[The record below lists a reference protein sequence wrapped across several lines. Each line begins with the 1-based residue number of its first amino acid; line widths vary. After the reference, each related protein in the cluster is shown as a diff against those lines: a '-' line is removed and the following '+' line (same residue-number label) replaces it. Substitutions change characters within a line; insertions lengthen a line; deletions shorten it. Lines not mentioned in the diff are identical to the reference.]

1 MAQARPEQPQSSDAA
16 SQRAR
21 RWWIVSMAL
30 LAVAVLLFPVFVV
43 YGLDSVPL
51 YGNPVRTES
60 ARTAEGVA
68 AAGAIVSG
76 MGFVA
81 GAVSWFTAATV
92 RAVVA
97 GALNAL
103 VLLQTLAMLLA

>member
-1 MAQARPEQPQSSDAA
+1 MAQVRPEQPPSADAE

-21 RWWIVSMAL
+21 RWSTVSLVLLGAAL
-30 LAVAVLLFPVFVV
+30 LLFPVFVV
-43 YGLDSVPL
+43 YGLDTIPL

-60 ARTAEGVA
+60 ARTAYAVA
-68 AAGAIVSG
+68 
-76 MGFVA
+76 VA
-81 GAVSWFTAATV
+81 GAVVSAGGLAAAAVSVLAALTV

-103 VLLQTLAMLLA
+103 VLLQTLAMVLG